1 VKEKYGIN
9 YHINSQT
16 DTDEQA
22 NITKIQHLFIK
33 HLRMKISQE
42 LIFIKLKNKF
52 YDYYFKNSIAY
63 QLAFIT
69 PGSKP

>member
-33 HLRMKISQE
+33 HLRMEISPW

-52 YDYYFKNSIAY
+52 NDYFKNSIAY